1 MPEFSWWYEIFN
13 GWFEQNLFAVL
24 WISMLI
30 GLLGA
35 GGIVWAWFQDDE
47 EFIF

>member
-1 MPEFSWWYEIFN
+1 MDIFGLQELLS

-24 WISMLI
+24 WISLLI

-35 GGIVWAWFQDDE
+35 GGIVWA
-47 EFIF
+47 